1 MGSDLPAI
9 TGSQLIKLL
18 QKDGWKP
25 GRKAKHGRCL
35 TKRMPSRRTRVTFV
49 PEMRAS
55 LPDGT
60 LSAIL
65 SERNRQELAKTDC
78 AGSSRGMVLSKVV
91 CSELWETQTLSSI
104 ARTRQ
109 PNSDGMKRNTKQADG
124 LFN

>member
-1 MGSDLPAI
+1 MPVRVFGQPV
-9 TGSQLIKLL
+9 KLL

-35 TKRMPSRRTRVTFV
+35 TKRMPSGRTRVTFV

-65 SERNRQELAKTDC
+65 SEK
-78 AGSSRGMVLSKVV
+78 
-91 CSELWETQTLSSI
+91 QTGI
-104 ARTRQ
+104 
-109 PNSDGMKRNTKQADG
+109 GKDG
-124 LFN
+124 LRRLIERYGVK

>member
-1 MGSDLPAI
+1 MGADLPAI

-35 TKRMPSRRTRVTFV
+35 TKRMPSRRTRVIFV

-60 LSAIL
+60 LPAIL
-65 SERNRQELAKTDC
+65 SEK
-78 AGSSRGMVLSKVV
+78 
-91 CSELWETQTLSSI
+91 QTGI
-104 ARTRQ
+104 
-109 PNSDGMKRNTKQADG
+109 GKDG
-124 LFN
+124 LRRLIERYGVK